1 MAAKPLCQAVHVY
14 NSVHLPSRRR
24 SQELATRQPIHLMRH
39 GYNAGGGSD
48 VWQLYDAHA
57 IVFRSSRGCGVTL
70 RVRVASAAR
79 RYWTSRALHSVI
91 IGWVWLRCMLPFDC
105 MSIFLYYSGS
115 ALCSSTT
122 SAARMVHC
130 IRSTLGAAC
139 IGIGP
144 LRHRV
149 AALVAVARR
158 HEFLDPLSHVCRA
171 GSAGAGFTAS
181 DRPWARPVL
190 ALDP

>member
-1 MAAKPLCQAVHVY
+1 MRTPSFHHSSLVLAYVAAKPLCQAVHVY

-24 SQELATRQPIHLMRH
+24 SQELATSHPIHLMRH

-91 IGWVWLRCMLPFDC
+91 IGWMWLRCMLPFDC
-105 MSIFLYYSGS
+105 MSIFLSYSGS

-122 SAARMVHC
+122 CAARM
-130 IRSTLGAAC
+130 
-139 IGIGP
+139 
-144 LRHRV
+144 
-149 AALVAVARR
+149 AALGQASLLPILHISR
-158 HEFLDPLSHVCRA
+158 LSSEACPQSAIGRA
-171 GSAGAGFTAS
+171 C
-181 DRPWARPVL
+181 L
-190 ALDP
+190 Q